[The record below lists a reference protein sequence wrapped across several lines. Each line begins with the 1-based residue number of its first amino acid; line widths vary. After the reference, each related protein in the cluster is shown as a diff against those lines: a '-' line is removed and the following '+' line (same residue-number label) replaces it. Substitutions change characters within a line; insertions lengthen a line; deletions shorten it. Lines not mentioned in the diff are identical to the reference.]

1 MQYRNGISILGLGC
15 MRFPPMGGEAERM
28 IVSAVENGVNFFDT
42 AYIYPGSEKTL
53 GAALAKHN
61 LREKVLVATKLPISM
76 CKRYEDFDRFFDE
89 QLRRLQTDYID
100 YYFIHNI
107 SNMPQWQFMLDLG
120 IEKWLA
126 EKKAMGAIR
135 QVGFSYHG
143 SGEEFPRVLDSYAWE
158 FCMIQYNYYDENY
171 QAGRKGLQAAAA
183 KGLTVIIMEPLLGG
197 KLATG
202 LPKKAAEIFREANN
216 ASANVSVNEVT
227 GENSTTDSEGA
238 ATYTDEKK
246 PAEWALQWL
255 WNHPEITCALSG
267 TSSVKYLE
275 ENIASA
281 QRFAPLTPAE
291 QAVYPRVI
299 AEFHKSFKIKCTGC
313 NYCLPCP
320 VGIDIPTRLSAYNAR
335 YAQGRITGMMMYMTS
350 MGAVS
355 RNPISIHLCNG
366 CGACEKKCPQGLEI
380 RKELK
385 RVGRKYENFFMRGI
399 IRVLRFFM
407 R

>member
-1 MQYRNGISILGLGC
+1 MQQRNGISILGLGC
-15 MRFPPMGGEAERM
+15 MRFPPVGGEAERM
-28 IVSAVENGVNFFDT
+28 VVSAVENGVNFFDT

-100 YYFIHNI
+100 YYFMHNI
-107 SNMPQWQFMLDLG
+107 SNMPQWQLMLDLG

-126 EKKAMGAIR
+126 EKKSTGAIR
-135 QVGFSYHG
+135 RIGFSYHG
-143 SGEEFPRVLDSYAWE
+143 SGEEFPRVLDSYTWE

-171 QAGRKGLQAAAA
+171 QAGRRGLQAAAE
-183 KGLTVIIMEPLLGG
+183 KGLPVIIMEPLLGG

-202 LPKKAAEIFREANN
+202 LPKKANEIFREAN
-216 ASANVSVNEVT
+216 A
-227 GENSTTDSEGA
+227 
-238 ATYTDEKK
+238 EKK

-267 TSSVKYLE
+267 TSAVKYLE

-281 QRFAPLTPAE
+281 QRFEPLTNEE
-291 QAVYPRVI
+291 QAVYPQVI
-299 AEFHKSFKIKCTGC
+299 AEFQKSFKIKCTGC

-335 YAQGRITGMMMYMTS
+335 YAQGRLTGMMMYFTS

-366 CGACEKKCPQGLEI
+366 CGVCEKKCPQGLEI

-385 RVGRKYENFFMRGI
+385 RVGRKYENFFMRGLV
-399 IRVLRFFM
+399 RVLRFFM